1 MTPHYT
7 RKRRKKDG
15 SVYRIAYY
23 RCTKTMPLTNS
34 ACTIRHLNADHAERM
49 VIQHLLDLSQNSP
62 LVTMSVEELN
72 RDQKKKVK
80 PLEQEAIRFRARLDE
95 LEREIGRFVSA
106 LGQGTISV
114 KRLDQEVLQR
124 GKDMAVLQIQYD
136 DVQKRIREQASRDY
150 NVEVVLRN
158 LQDFRRIFDALAP
171 QEQAEVLHYLVKDV
185 IVYPNKLTFN
195 IFELAELTPNSK
207 KRKDWPA

>member
-1 MTPHYT
+1 MTQHYT

-49 VIQHLLDLSQNSP
+49 VIQHLLDLSQKSP

-72 RDQKKKVK
+72 RDQKEKVK
-80 PLEQEAIRFRARLDE
+80 PLE
-95 LEREIGRFVSA
+95 
-106 LGQGTISV
+106 
-114 KRLDQEVLQR
+114 QEVLQR
-124 GKDMAVLQIQYD
+124 GKDMAALQIQYD
-136 DVQKRIREQASRDY
+136 DVQKRIWEQASRDY

-171 QEQAEVLHYLVKDV
+171 QEQAEVLHCLVNDL

-195 IFELAELTPNSK
+195 IFELAELTPDSK
-207 KRKDWPA
+207 KRKD